1 MHIYIYI
8 HMYIFSG
15 SLGSVQ
21 LQLRQ
26 VLQQLDKQNV
36 AVNLVKLA
44 VKVPKQKIQS
54 KATGVRM
61 DWYDV
66 PHLSAPVRTCP
77 YLSVPVRTCPYLS
90 VPGTFLIVRVVTIGR
105 MDSDLLWTSSR
116 KSLAIYSW
124 SLAESTNSKG
134 WNSQQIGE
142 YSEYSEYSISLAGWI
157 HTTLGTCVPRS
168 YSNVL

>member
-1 MHIYIYI
+1 
-8 HMYIFSG
+8 MYIFSG

-77 YLSVPVRTCPYLS
+77 YLSAPVRTCPYL
-90 VPGTFLIVRVVTIGR
+90 VPFLL
-105 MDSDLLWTSSR
+105 SALW
-116 KSLAIYSW
+116 L
-124 SLAESTNSKG
+124 LAEWIRTCSEQARENL
-134 WNSQQIGE
+134 SQFT
-142 YSEYSEYSISLAGWI
+142 AD
-157 HTTLGTCVPRS
+157 P
-168 YSNVL
+168 

>member
-8 HMYIFSG
+8 YICAYLAGVWDPCSYNWGKFYSNLTNKMSLWPWWNWLWRSQNRKFKAKLQESEWIGTMY
-15 SLGSVQ
+15 
-21 LQLRQ
+21 
-26 VLQQLDKQNV
+26 
-36 AVNLVKLA
+36 
-44 VKVPKQKIQS
+44 
-54 KATGVRM
+54 
-61 DWYDV
+61 
-66 PHLSAPVRTCP
+66 RTC
-77 YLSVPVRTCPYLS
+77 LHLS

-134 WNSQQIGE
+134 WNSQQIREYAEYAE

>member
-1 MHIYIYI
+1 MC
-8 HMYIFSG
+8 IFSG

-36 AVNLVKLA
+36 AVTLVKLA

-66 PHLSAPVRTCP
+66 PHLSAPVRTW
-77 YLSVPVRTCPYLS
+77 YLSYCPRCDYWPNGFGLALNKLEKIS
-90 VPGTFLIVRVVTIGR
+90 RNLQLIP
-105 MDSDLLWTSSR
+105 SR
-116 KSLAIYSW
+116 KH
-124 SLAESTNSKG
+124 KF
-134 WNSQQIGE
+134 
-142 YSEYSEYSISLAGWI
+142 
-157 HTTLGTCVPRS
+157 
-168 YSNVL
+168 

>member
-1 MHIYIYI
+1 
-8 HMYIFSG
+8 MYIFSG

-77 YLSVPVRTCPYLS
+77 YLSVP
-90 VPGTFLIVRVVTIGR
+90 GTFLIVRVVTIGR
-105 MDSDLLWTSSR
+105 MDSDLL
-116 KSLAIYSW
+116 
-124 SLAESTNSKG
+124 
-134 WNSQQIGE
+134 
-142 YSEYSEYSISLAGWI
+142 
-157 HTTLGTCVPRS
+157 
-168 YSNVL
+168 